1 MKCKMVVSAIL
12 VLMVPVAAL
21 AADITGTWTA
31 AFDTQVGVQNY
42 TYTFKVDGSKLT
54 GRVKSQFSDGEIL
67 EGTINGDDISF
78 VENLT
83 YEGMPLR
90 IVYKGRI
97 SGDEIRLSRNV
108 ADIATEEAVAKR
120 VEVGIVDPAD
130 ADRIPVRPSAAQLGQ
145 DDREGGH
152 VQAHLYAGLEEVLL
166 DDLRLPDADV
176 ELAGC
181 PDGKG
186 QLPAVLLP
194 YPIDQLPPIGIQD
207 CGGRGRIVVDGIPGL
222 LRPGREVTS
231 GLIGDG

>member
-1 MKCKMVVSAIL
+1 MKCKMVASAIL

-90 IVYKGRI
+90 IVYKGKI

-120 VEVGIVDPAD
+120 
-130 ADRIPVRPSAAQLGQ
+130 S
-145 DDREGGH
+145 
-152 VQAHLYAGLEEVLL
+152 
-166 DDLRLPDADV
+166 
-176 ELAGC
+176 
-181 PDGKG
+181 K
-186 QLPAVLLP
+186 
-194 YPIDQLPPIGIQD
+194 
-207 CGGRGRIVVDGIPGL
+207 
-222 LRPGREVTS
+222 
-231 GLIGDG
+231 